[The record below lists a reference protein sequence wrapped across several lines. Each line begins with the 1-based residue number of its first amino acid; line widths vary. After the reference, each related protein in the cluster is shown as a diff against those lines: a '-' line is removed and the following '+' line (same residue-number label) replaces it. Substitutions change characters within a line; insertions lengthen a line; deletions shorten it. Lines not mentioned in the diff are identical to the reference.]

1 MLKSWRTTALGV
13 VALFTAATD
22 TLIAWLDTD
31 VTTVPNWSF
40 VIMSVIAFLIGLFA
54 KDANETVIQPTTKK

>member
-1 MLKSWRTTALGV
+1 LGV
-13 VALFTAATD
+13 LALLTAATD

-40 VIMSVIAFLIGLFA
+40 VIMSVISFFIGLFA
-54 KDANETVIQPTTKK
+54 KDANETVIQPTATKK